1 MSWLLD
7 SPMSVSRW
15 QGWWDRRAQRKTEL
29 KVGHRRGDVC
39 QPLRPESR
47 RLVLSG
53 GLSPEG
59 KPVAGRGEG
68 SS

>member
-1 MSWLLD
+1 M
-7 SPMSVSRW
+7 
-15 QGWWDRRAQRKTEL
+15 KTQ
-29 KVGHRRGDVC
+29 VGHRRGDVC